1 MTFLSVWGTS
11 FEGLS
16 DESGESKDGEL
27 RGAAKGAAGEE
38 GKVGLGG

>member
-1 MTFLSVWGTS
+1 MTFLSVWRTS

-16 DESGESKDGEL
+16 DESGESKDEEL

-38 GKVGLGG
+38 VEVEVCG